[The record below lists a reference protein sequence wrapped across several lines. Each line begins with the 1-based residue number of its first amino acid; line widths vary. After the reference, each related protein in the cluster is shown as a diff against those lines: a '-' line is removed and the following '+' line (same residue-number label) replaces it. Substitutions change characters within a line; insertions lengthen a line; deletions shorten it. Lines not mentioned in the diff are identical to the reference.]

1 MKKFIAKLLLST
13 AVVSLGFSS
22 SMVAADSAVETSVK
36 VAPTFAELESL
47 KGKPVLVDFWA
58 SWCGPCRESFPW
70 MDEIKKK
77 YPELEIL
84 AINLD
89 EERVDADEFLLEMP
103 TELNIV
109 FDPEG
114 ELAEKYQ
121 VDAMPSSYLIDAN
134 GNIVV
139 QHTGFYADKT
149 TEYEASIKQLLA
161 DPIIDTDTDT
171 DTDTDQ
177 NTDSGG

>member
-1 MKKFIAKLLLST
+1 
-13 AVVSLGFSS
+13 
-22 SMVAADSAVETSVK
+22 
-36 VAPTFAELESL
+36 
-47 KGKPVLVDFWA
+47 
-58 SWCGPCRESFPW
+58 

-77 YPELEIL
+77 YPELEII

-89 EERVDADEFLLEMP
+89 EERIDADEFLLEMP

-114 ELAEKYQ
+114 ELAEKYR

-139 QHTGFYADKT
+139 EHTGFFADKT

-161 DPIIDTDTDT
+161 EPENSTDD
-171 DTDTDQ
+171 
-177 NTDSGG
+177 GG

>member
-1 MKKFIAKLLLST
+1 VKKFIAKLLLST

-22 SMVAADSAVETSVK
+22 TMVAADSAVETSVK

-77 YPELEIL
+77 YPELEII

-114 ELAEKYQ
+114 ELAEKYR

-139 QHTGFYADKT
+139 EHTGFFADKT

-161 DPIIDTDTDT
+161 EPENSTDD
-171 DTDTDQ
+171 
-177 NTDSGG
+177 GG

>member
-1 MKKFIAKLLLST
+1 MKKFIVKLLLST
-13 AVVSLGFSS
+13 AVVSLGLSS
-22 SMVAADSAVETSVK
+22 TLAAADSAGESSVK
-36 VAPTFAELESL
+36 VAPTFTELEKL

-77 YPELEIL
+77 YPELEII

-89 EERVDADEFLLEMP
+89 EEREDADEFLLEMP

-114 ELAEKYQ
+114 ELAEKYR
-121 VDAMPSSYLIDAN
+121 VDAMPSSYLIDTN

-139 QHTGFYADKT
+139 QHTGFFADKT
-149 TEYEASIKQLLA
+149 TEYETSIKQLLA
-161 DPIIDTDTDT
+161 GPEISTD
-171 DTDTDQ
+171 
-177 NTDSGG
+177 GGG

>member
-22 SMVAADSAVETSVK
+22 TMVAADSAVETSVK

-77 YPELEIL
+77 YPELEII

-89 EERVDADEFLLEMP
+89 EERIDADEFLLEMP

-114 ELAEKYQ
+114 ELAEKYR

-139 QHTGFYADKT
+139 EHTGFFADKT

-161 DPIIDTDTDT
+161 EPENSTDD
-171 DTDTDQ
+171 
-177 NTDSGG
+177 GG

>member
-1 MKKFIAKLLLST
+1 VKKFIAKLLLST

-22 SMVAADSAVETSVK
+22 TMVAADSAVETSVK

-77 YPELEIL
+77 YPELEII

-89 EERVDADEFLLEMP
+89 EERIDADEFLLEMP

-114 ELAEKYQ
+114 ELAEKYR

-139 QHTGFYADKT
+139 EHTGFFADKT

-161 DPIIDTDTDT
+161 EPENSTDD
-171 DTDTDQ
+171 
-177 NTDSGG
+177 GG

>member
-22 SMVAADSAVETSVK
+22 TMVAADSAVETAVK
-36 VAPTFAELESL
+36 VAPTFAELESF

-77 YPELEIL
+77 YPELEII

-89 EERVDADEFLLEMP
+89 EERVDAEEFLSEMP
-103 TELNIV
+103 TKLNIV

-149 TEYEASIKQLLA
+149 TEYEASIQQLLA
-161 DPIIDTDTDT
+161 VPVIDTDPDPH
-171 DTDTDQ
+171 
-177 NTDSGG
+177 TDSGG

>member
-1 MKKFIAKLLLST
+1 VKKFIVKLLLST
-13 AVVSLGFSS
+13 AVVSLGFSPT
-22 SMVAADSAVETSVK
+22 MVASDSVLETSVK

-70 MDEIKKK
+70 MDQIKKK
-77 YPELEIL
+77 YPELQII

-89 EERVDADEFLLEMP
+89 EDRADADDFLLEMP
-103 TELNIV
+103 TEVNIV

-114 ELAEKYQ
+114 ELAEKYR

-139 QHTGFYADKT
+139 QHTGFFADKT
-149 TEYEASIKQLLA
+149 AEYETSIKQLLA
-161 DPIIDTDTDT
+161 DPVIDTDTDST
-171 DTDTDQ
+171 
-177 NTDSGG
+177 TDSGG